1 GRDRHPG
8 VALGGALAQ
17 QVAVGGELVEG
28 VVVPGG
34 DEVEAAGHL
43 GVADGA
49 ARAARHLGAPD
60 LLAGVAAQA
69 GQAAH
74 RLGEEAAG
82 PGQPDVPVVRLVPH
96 HHAGA
101 QAQPGEEVAA
111 GVAVPDEAVHDPHVL
126 GARVEVQADG
136 EGQPVAVPALR
147 PDDRADG
154 PVLLDGD
161 ALDPA
166 GGPLAVYGAALVGGG
181 PVLAQADQADVA
193 EDLPA
198 VAGGGADQRLP
209 RVLDR
214 PGDGPGAHGEPP
226 VLAGD
231 GDGRRGRGGLLP
243 RVEPVRAVA
252 GRYGGVGGPLDRAVR
267 PGGG

>member
-1 GRDRHPG
+1 
-8 VALGGALAQ
+8 
-17 QVAVGGELVEG
+17 
-28 VVVPGG
+28 
-34 DEVEAAGHL
+34 
-43 GVADGA
+43 
-49 ARAARHLGAPD
+49 
-60 LLAGVAAQA
+60 
-69 GQAAH
+69 
-74 RLGEEAAG
+74 
-82 PGQPDVPVVRLVPH
+82 
-96 HHAGA
+96 
-101 QAQPGEEVAA
+101 
-111 GVAVPDEAVHDPHVL
+111 
-126 GARVEVQADG
+126 
-136 EGQPVAVPALR
+136 PVAVPALR

-154 PVLLDGD
+154 PVLLDSD

-267 PGGG
+267 PGGGHPALHRRLLPAGTGEGEGGVRGDGAARPRDAPGHPLPARAVQPAQRRLHAGHSFTDPISTPLAKCFCRNG